1 MEAGNPLNRELKQVI
16 LAIDDVT
23 DVITKRQSLHANYR
37 ANRIENAGSSTRSAC
52 SLISGST
59 RANTFDKIS
68 SKRKAENPQ
77 FIGIPEKLVQMGHF
91 PCITGA

>member
-68 SKRKAENPQ
+68 SN
-77 FIGIPEKLVQMGHF
+77 GKLKTLNLLAFQKS
-91 PCITGA
+91 